1 MKKILTL
8 MMLLSAAIVATAQS
22 VQQTEN
28 PESVQKKKTP
38 KMYADGGGSSAAYDY
53 QVELLRRSELKL
65 GDRRTLFSPNR
76 KEVIMASYIQYY
88 ESLVR
93 SLKANDNY
101 GILDL
106 AKSNNLFL
114 VPNHVDVIVI
124 DKTTIEIEDETYPAV
139 KVRVIKGKA
148 KGKSGW
154 VPEGWLFE

>member
-1 MKKILTL
+1 
-8 MMLLSAAIVATAQS
+8 
-22 VQQTEN
+22 
-28 PESVQKKKTP
+28 
-38 KMYADGGGSSAAYDY
+38 
-53 QVELLRRSELKL
+53 
-65 GDRRTLFSPNR
+65 
-76 KEVIMASYIQYY
+76 MASYIQYY